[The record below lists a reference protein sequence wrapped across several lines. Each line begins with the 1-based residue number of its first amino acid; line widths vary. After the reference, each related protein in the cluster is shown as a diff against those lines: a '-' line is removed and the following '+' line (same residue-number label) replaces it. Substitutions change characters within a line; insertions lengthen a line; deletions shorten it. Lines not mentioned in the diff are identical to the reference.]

1 MPPKRHEDLSHTDE
15 LELFRMVA
23 NTRDADALGELFQRY
38 AARFIAALR
47 RRGFSPTDAEDIVQT
62 CFLKIIGAGSAL
74 HNVTAPGGYLWRTL
88 LNAAS
93 DHVGN
98 NRRFVALEP
107 CNSDEQASISIL
119 ERLST
124 TDTTEAR
131 LDIDRCVYTAWE
143 RLLATAPDRAQA
155 LEWAIID
162 ELSGQEIAQLLN
174 RSYGATREFLSQCRR
189 VLRTLISDVC
199 PDWTEESP

>member
-1 MPPKRHEDLSHTDE
+1 MPAKRYEDLSRTDE
-15 LELFRMVA
+15 LDLFRMVA
-23 NTRDADALGELFQRY
+23 NTRDAGALGELFQRY

-47 RRGFSPTDAEDIVQT
+47 RRGFSPSDAEDIVQT
-62 CFLKIIGAGSAL
+62 CFLKIMGAGSAL
-74 HNVTAPGGYLWRTL
+74 QNVTAPGGYLWRTL

-93 DHVGN
+93 DHVDK
-98 NRRFVALEP
+98 NRRFVALDP
-107 CNSDEQASISIL
+107 CNSDGTPSSSL
-119 ERLST
+119 LDSLST

-131 LDIDRCVYTAWE
+131 FDIDRCVDSAWE
-143 RLLATAPDRAQA
+143 RLMATAPDRAQA

-174 RSYGATREFLSQCRR
+174 RSYGATREYLSQCRR
-189 VLRTLISDVC
+189 VLRTLISDIC